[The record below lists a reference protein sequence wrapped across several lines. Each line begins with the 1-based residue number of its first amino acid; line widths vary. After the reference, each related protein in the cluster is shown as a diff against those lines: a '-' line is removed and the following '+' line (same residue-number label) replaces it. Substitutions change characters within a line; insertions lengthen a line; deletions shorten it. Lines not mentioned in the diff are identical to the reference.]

1 VAASL
6 EARGARGGG
15 DGDTDVSGKVNILL
29 VDDQPA
35 RLLTYEAVLAE
46 LGQNL
51 VTARSGL
58 EALEKLMR
66 EEFAVVLLDV
76 SMPDMDG
83 FEAAR
88 LIHDHPRFERT
99 PIIFVTGVHISEL
112 DRLKGYKVGAVDY
125 VSIPVVP
132 EILRSKVAVLVELY
146 CKRRELRELNRNL
159 ALANERLAQANLALR
174 EERTRELEQFNATL
188 QRANEQLAR
197 ANRSL
202 QREVSERA
210 RAEDALKEADRRKD
224 EFLAMLAHEL
234 RNPLAPIL
242 NAVQLMRMDLSA
254 KQLSWS
260 REVIERQLSYLT
272 RLVDDLLDVSR
283 ITRGKIS
290 LAREP
295 VEVATLIA
303 RALETVAP
311 LIEERGHHLEVQ
323 APAEPLLLY
332 GDPLRL
338 TQALGNVL
346 GNAAKYTNRGGHIL
360 LRVHHAGEAVE
371 LRVCDDGVGIPAER
385 LPLIFDLFT
394 QLDSRSDYAQSGL
407 GIGLALVR
415 RLMEMHGGTVTAASE
430 GSGRGSEFTIRLP
443 LLPAE
448 AAPARAADGAVRAEL
463 APVVGRRILVADD
476 NPDALASLAEVLKLQ
491 GHEVF
496 SAANGTLA
504 LECAERHRPDVALLD
519 IGMPLLDG
527 YEVARRIRAQPWGA
541 QVTLLALTGWGQ
553 EPDRRRS
560 QSAGFDQHLV
570 KPLDLA
576 RLNELLG
583 RLPLRAP
590 PPAAAAA
597 AQRGEPPNL

>member
-415 RLMEMHGGTVTAASE
+415 RLMQMHGGTVTAASE

-590 PPAAAAA
+590 PPAAPAA
-597 AQRGEPPNL
+597 AQRGDPPH

>member
-1 VAASL
+1 MAASL

-260 REVIERQLSYLT
+260 RDVIERQLSYLT

-360 LRVHHAGEAVE
+360 LRVQHAGEAVE

-415 RLMEMHGGTVTAASE
+415 RLMQMHGGTVTAASE

-504 LECAERHRPDVALLD
+504 LECAERYRPDVALLD

-576 RLNELLG
+576 RLNALLG

-590 PPAAAAA
+590 PPAPAAA